1 MKGNKK
7 HINKLYL
14 DACNSKHDELM
25 CAENVLTDSQIYFIK
40 FDSNNNPTSQNEKQG
55 NGFYDDTKLFA

>member
-25 CAENVLTDSQIYFIK
+25 LAENVFTHSQIYFK
-40 FDSNNNPTSQNEKQG
+40 LLSNNIIPLLLLLLTTIVKM
-55 NGFYDDTKLFA
+55 KIK